1 MGKVKIIGVTG
12 PIGSG
17 KSTVS
22 GILHDEWKAKVIDAD
37 QIAREV
43 VRKGEKAL
51 SEMVDYFGPE
61 ILDEKG
67 ELIRSKLAEMVFGN
81 EEKVKVLN
89 AITHKHI
96 MERLLNRLEQ
106 AKSEAW
112 PEGVIVVDVPLPVK
126 HGFLDTVDEVWVV
139 YADPETRIGRVME
152 RSGLSRQEVIAR
164 MNSQMSDEEYLKLAD
179 KVILNNGS
187 KEKLKE
193 QIIRLMRSG

>member
-22 GILHDEWKAKVIDAD
+22 GILHDEWKARVIDAD

-61 ILDEKG
+61 ILNEKG

-96 MERLLNRLEQ
+96 MECLLNRLEQ